1 MRYKQTPISLKL
13 DEDTLESLQF
23 ECDQSGVK
31 RNRIINIAIDWYC
44 QLKRIERLD
53 GSLRQWRASQFLRDR
68 LGIEV

>member
-1 MRYKQTPISLKL
+1 MRNKQIPISLKL
-13 DEDTLESLQF
+13 DEDTAERLQL
-23 ECDQSGVK
+23 ECDHTGGK

-53 GSLRQWRASQFLRDR
+53 GSLRQWKASQFLHER